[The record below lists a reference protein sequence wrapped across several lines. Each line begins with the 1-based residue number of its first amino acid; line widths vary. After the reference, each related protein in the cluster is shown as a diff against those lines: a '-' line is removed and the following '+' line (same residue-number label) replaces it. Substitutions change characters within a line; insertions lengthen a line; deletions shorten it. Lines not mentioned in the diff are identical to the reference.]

1 MLQHRCCSTRVHAV
15 GFTTVWFLRGCL
27 FGFPMWQ
34 MSHKTRH
41 FKPDPLHYCHFA
53 PIFLQLLNPLHV
65 HAIASMWKMSHNQQM
80 FKTLQQ
86 TKPTTFLPPLYTALL
101 CYKYS
106 TTSVTEKQAS
116 FIFATFTNSQ
126 ITQMSRKS
134 RPATF
139 LLLLPVLKFY
149 HPTTDRDWTQPRRQY
164 QILIRSCIWSKITT
178 NTHPAIELQSF
189 EPQSI
194 IEQIW
199 HCLEKRSSLLKLL
212 WVLLSI
218 WIKELRDTF
227 KWKWY

>member
-1 MLQHRCCSTRVHAV
+1 MVQHRCCSTRVHAV

-53 PIFLQLLNPLHV
+53 PIFLKLLNPLHV
-65 HAIASMWKMSHNQQM
+65 HAIASMWKMSHNRQM

-86 TKPTTFLPPLYTALL
+86 TNPQHFCHL
-101 CYKYS
+101 CCGINTVLQVS
-106 TTSVTEKQAS
+106 RRSRPVS
-116 FIFATFTNSQ
+116 FFATFTNSQ

-164 QILIRSCIWSKITT
+164 QILIRSCIWSEITT
-178 NTHPAIELQSF
+178 NTHPAMELQSF